1 MRKTVQ
7 LAVLAVLASGC
18 LSGSGSGSTRQ
29 IVTVPDVV
37 HPGGEPRT
45 VGISAAQAGAALHRA
60 HLRLAIRG
68 PFQFGSF
75 WGEPIVMRQ
84 SPAAGARV
92 RAGTPVMLVV
102 EQDRGTAICSSGRR
116 TVPDVVGTTVAQ
128 AERALGEIAY
138 GGTLPPLPPSGVTR
152 WEDAYRVSAQSITP
166 GTRIPSCTSVQLRLR
181 LA

>member
-1 MRKTVQ
+1 MVQ
-7 LAVLAVLASGC
+7 LAVLAVLAPGC
-18 LSGSGSGSTRQ
+18 LGGSGSGTPRQ

-45 VGISAAQAGAALHRA
+45 FGISADQAGAALHRA

-68 PFQFGSF
+68 PFHFGSF

-92 RAGTPVMLVV
+92 RAGTPVRLVV
-102 EQDRGTAICSSGRR
+102 EQDRGTAICASGRR
-116 TVPDVVGTTVAQ
+116 TVPDVVGTTLTE
-128 AERALGEIAY
+128 AERALDEIGY

-152 WEDAYRVSAQSITP
+152 WEDAYRVSAQSIP
-166 GTRIPSCTSVQLRLR
+166 AGTRVAACTSVRLRLR
-181 LA
+181 VD